1 MTTSNAPMIITKLDA
16 ARRQLATAIRLWFR
30 SGDAVSIHT
39 LAFAAYEVIHFI
51 SIHRDKYRRDLLFDS
66 DLIKDEHRAEFNKL
80 IRSPANFF
88 KHADRDPDGAI
99 EYDPVASEA
108 FILFAILGLATI
120 KEPSSD
126 EEAAFMFWRYFHH
139 PDQLT
144 EAGRKTYVDG
154 IPENRLAEIRSIP
167 KDQFFEAFTTS
178 RWMNRRLEDDRA
190 KHTIRLPPRQKPTE
204 AG

>member
-1 MTTSNAPMIITKLDA
+1 MIVTKLDA
-16 ARRQLATAIRLWFR
+16 ARRQLATAIRLWFHN
-30 SGDAVSIHT
+30 GDAVSIHT

-66 DLIKDEHRAEFNKL
+66 DLIKDEHRAEYNKL

-88 KHADRDPDGAI
+88 KHADRDPDGSI
-99 EYDPVASEA
+99 EFDPVASET
-108 FILFAILGLATI
+108 FMLFAILGLATI
-120 KEPSSD
+120 KEPNTD

-139 PDQLT
+139 PNQLT

-154 IPENRLAEIRSIP
+154 IPDDRLAEIRSIP
-167 KDQFFEAFTTS
+167 KDQFFEAFTKS
-178 RWMNRRLEDDRA
+178 RWMNRRLEEDRA

-204 AG
+204 VG